1 MSGIKKIKLKNTEIH
16 MNDYDNMG
24 QLKTC
29 YNYIETLLNKCIIEK
44 KTNKKIDIERF
55 IVPKIDNY
63 FNIID
68 INYSLQ
74 QLKTICKKYNLKTS
88 GNKEFLKR
96 QCYNYMY
103 YSCICR
109 KIQSWWRQKLTNIY
123 IYWHG
128 PGFYN
133 RDKCVNST
141 DFISL
146 DEMNEIP
153 YNQFFS
159 FKDDLNLIYGF
170 DIKSLY
176 NYYIKKQDELI
187 IENPYTKKPMPNDI
201 LYNMSEL
208 LRYTKIIN
216 LSVEIDYKEFE
227 ELNKNKA
234 LNHRIVNVF
243 QEIDRMG
250 NYTNILWFTKLQKN
264 ELIKFIS
271 ELVDIWKYRAI
282 LSNQVKREI
291 IPPYG
296 DPFTNITLYN
306 ISLYNYYELKVQIV
320 RCMELLTGSG
330 INQECKKLGALYILT
345 ALTLVSSDAA
355 EALPWLYESVSDNL

>member
-1 MSGIKKIKLKNTEIH
+1 MK
-16 MNDYDNMG
+16 
-24 QLKTC
+24 
-29 YNYIETLLNKCIIEK
+29 
-44 KTNKKIDIERF
+44 
-55 IVPKIDNY
+55 
-63 FNIID
+63 
-68 INYSLQ
+68 
-74 QLKTICKKYNLKTS
+74 
-88 GNKEFLKR
+88 
-96 QCYNYMY
+96 
-103 YSCICR
+103 
-109 KIQSWWRQKLTNIY
+109 
-123 IYWHG
+123 
-128 PGFYN
+128 
-133 RDKCVNST
+133 
-141 DFISL
+141 
-146 DEMNEIP
+146 EIP
-153 YNQFFS
+153 FNQFFS